1 LNLQFQKNCLAF
13 FNNLFTGKPKI
24 CKQLFIRTGT
34 KLFQN
39 PMPAFHPSDLFVFF
53 AYLVILLGIGFWAG
67 RKKKASASD
76 LFITRQSLP
85 WFVISFSFIASAV
98 SSQQL
103 IGSVGFAYRHG
114 LAVANWEWLN
124 GPAILL
130 LVFLFIPFY
139 VRKKVITMPQF
150 LEMRYNGK
158 VRSLFA
164 FITLLTYVFIN
175 LAGIL
180 YSGAFAL
187 EKLFNLNLYAGILIL
202 AVVAGTMTIY
212 GGLETVAWA
221 NVWQSLLL
229 LGSGLLIFFLGWQA
243 LPGGLSQ
250 LIGTGDRAHL
260 VLPSNHPD
268 LPGTGLFVL
277 MISTNIWFFCTNQ
290 SINQSA
296 LGAKNIWH
304 AQMGVLV
311 VGILSIL
318 VALADV
324 FPGLIA
330 YALNPNLEV
339 ADEAYVYVV
348 NTLVPTGLKG
358 LLFAVLCGGAL
369 ASIEAL
375 ANAASTI
382 FTIDIFQKA
391 IRPNADSR
399 QLVRVGRI
407 TIAVV
412 LLVAALWSPLVQQ
425 FEYIFS
431 YFQECWAFISVPVA
445 VIFVMGVLWK
455 GVTDKA
461 AFLTLCLS
469 FPMLVLPYLL
479 RLFQVTTN
487 VYNVAGF
494 VLLLTVLFCW
504 GVSLATKQPKEAPLV
519 VSRDMLHT
527 ARVAWYKSIWFWAVV
542 MIVSYILLYAFFW

>member
-1 LNLQFQKNCLAF
+1 
-13 FNNLFTGKPKI
+13 
-24 CKQLFIRTGT
+24 
-34 KLFQN
+34 
-39 PMPAFHPSDLFVFF
+39 
-53 AYLVILLGIGFWAG
+53 
-67 RKKKASASD
+67 
-76 LFITRQSLP
+76 
-85 WFVISFSFIASAV
+85 VISFSFIASAV

-164 FITLLTYVFIN
+164 IITLLTYVFIN

-187 EKLFNLNLYAGILIL
+187 EKLFGLHLYAGILIL

-250 LIGTGDRAHL
+250 LIGTGNRAHL

-311 VGILSIL
+311 VGILSIF
-318 VALADV
+318 VAFADV

-375 ANAASTI
+375 ANAAATI

-391 IRPNADSR
+391 IRPDAAPA
-399 QLVRVGRI
+399 QLVNAGRI
-407 TIAVV
+407 TTAVV
-412 LLVAALWSPLVQQ
+412 LLIAALWSPLVQQ
-425 FEYIFS
+425 FDYIFS

-461 AFLTLCLS
+461 AFYTLCLS
-469 FPMLVLPYLL
+469 FPMLVLPYVL
-479 RLFQVTTN
+479 RLLHVTTN
-487 VYNVAGF
+487 VYNIAGF

-504 GVSLATKQPKEAPLV
+504 LVSMATRKEKEATLV
-519 VSRDMLHT
+519 VSKDMLRT
-527 ARVAWYKSIWFWAVV
+527 EPVAWYKSLWFWAVV
-542 MIVSYILLYAFFW
+542 MVVSYILLYVFFW